1 MTVIEKN
8 DVDISKLFHYGDE
21 FVVTGQGTDT
31 STVFMRL
38 VGDAEINRARIFA
51 IRKSAELRKRLRT
64 PDSDE
69 RIAFIPSLEDI
80 TKEELIQI
88 LVKYALSDFA
98 REAIKEVAMIYPKE
112 PSSDEPLEKHEQY
125 QEIVDNFEKERNAK
139 AEKLVS
145 KKVKEYEKELGK
157 ESLESLL
164 KKYENYVIASVCE
177 QEMANKF
184 KEMCVV
190 FSTFKDKKYSIRA
203 FPSYEV
209 FENITP
215 SIKRQLLDNYSI
227 LEISVDNLKK

>member
-139 AEKLVS
+139 ATLQCCREQTCGTVRGAAGQPR
-145 KKVKEYEKELGK
+145 GK
-157 ESLESLL
+157 PQLRP
-164 KKYENYVIASVCE
+164 NTP
-177 QEMANKF
+177 QE
-184 KEMCVV
+184 ERTQREHPPC
-190 FSTFKDKKYSIRA
+190 KKYSARA
-203 FPSYEV
+203 TE
-209 FENITP
+209 
-215 SIKRQLLDNYSI
+215 
-227 LEISVDNLKK
+227 